1 MTHRKHPRSIRRTAV
16 QLVLSLALVLMV
28 GGYFALT
35 KLSGCT
41 YTITDGDQVTQIT
54 TGSAGTDRVLQ
65 EAGISLNEGDKVS
78 VTGGSA
84 QKTITIS
91 RGQNITVNNAGA
103 STSIVTYGGTI
114 GQLLD
119 NLSITLTSGDTITAD
134 GTPASTLDST
144 YDGMTLEI
152 CSNTT
157 STETTTESVPYE
169 TISYLDPT
177 LPVGETKVQT
187 QGVEGSLEITTELIY
202 QNGELISSD
211 VISSLV
217 PVKR

>member
-1 MTHRKHPRSIRRTAV
+1 MTHRKHPGLSGGRAV

-84 QKTITIS
+84 RENHYHFPWAEYHGKQC
-91 RGQNITVNNAGA
+91 R
-103 STSIVTYGGTI
+103 SIH
-114 GQLLD
+114 QHR
-119 NLSITLTSGDTITAD
+119 NLRRHHRSA
-134 GTPASTLDST
+134 A
-144 YDGMTLEI
+144 
-152 CSNTT
+152 
-157 STETTTESVPYE
+157 
-169 TISYLDPT
+169 
-177 LPVGETKVQT
+177 
-187 QGVEGSLEITTELIY
+187 
-202 QNGELISSD
+202 
-211 VISSLV
+211 
-217 PVKR
+217 